1 MLLVV
6 LQLGFYREGMNEHSQ
21 TVAFYVPLPPNFS
34 DMESKQVVDSFVD
47 ELARGQQQEGG
58 AVACIGSGDLNQLK
72 EKVLTYHW
80 STGNSQ
86 QQQQPVAEP
95 TA

>member
-6 LQLGFYREGMNEHSQ
+6 SQLGFYREGMNEHSQ

-47 ELARGQQQEGG
+47 ELARGQEGG

-80 STGNSQ
+80 STGSSQQ

-95 TA
+95 MA